1 MVTDSVLFGLLYL
14 TTVALLHGGVTP
26 LLQFRGLLLEMLP
39 WRKYARNTPV
49 VAVTAAD
56 ANTATT

>member
-1 MVTDSVLFGLLYL
+1 MTDSILFGLLYL
-14 TTVALLHGGVTP
+14 TAVAVLHGGVTP
-26 LLQFRGLLLEMLP
+26 LMQFKGLLLEMLP

-49 VAVTAAD
+49 AAVTAAD